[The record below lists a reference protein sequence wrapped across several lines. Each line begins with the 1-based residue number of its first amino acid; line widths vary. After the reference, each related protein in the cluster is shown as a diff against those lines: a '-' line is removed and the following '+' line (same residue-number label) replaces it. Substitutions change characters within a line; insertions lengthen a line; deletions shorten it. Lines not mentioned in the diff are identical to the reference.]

1 MYHTECMEVAIE
13 YSERKGEFIEGKQ
26 FVFVNEIISSAESY
40 VTKEF
45 SHYREREEVKTNS
58 RILFSSTH
66 MSIVLRQ
73 LQKTTNEMNE
83 EENTEE
89 LQSASGASVMSLL
102 QIQV

>member
-45 SHYREREEVKTNS
+45 SHYREREEVKNQLEAPFLKYTHVNS
-58 RILFSSTH
+58 PTP
-66 MSIVLRQ
+66 
-73 LQKTTNEMNE
+73 TTKYYK
-83 EENTEE
+83 
-89 LQSASGASVMSLL
+89 
-102 QIQV
+102 